1 MFQVQNGQTAT
12 LQLISPHL
20 LHQQV
25 GTNHSGYGTILE
37 KILSILLHK
46 YPVHFISAWVF
57 GVVSIVHGKCD
68 QVQLLETYQNNMRK
82 DVPYVMES

>member
-1 MFQVQNGQTAT
+1 MFLQNDQTVT

-25 GTNHSGYGTILE
+25 GTNHGGYGTILE

-46 YPVHFISAWVF
+46 YLVHFISTWVF
-57 GVVSIVHGKCD
+57 SIVSIIHEKCD
-68 QVQLLETYQNNMRK
+68 QVQPLKTYQNNMRK
-82 DVPYVMES
+82 DVPYVIES

>member
-1 MFQVQNGQTAT
+1 MFLQNGQMVT

-20 LHQQV
+20 LHEQV
-25 GTNHSGYGTILE
+25 GTNHGGYGIILE
-37 KILSILLHK
+37 KILSILSHK
-46 YPVHFISAWVF
+46 YLVHFIRAYVF

>member
-1 MFQVQNGQTAT
+1 MFLQNGQTVI

-25 GTNHSGYGTILE
+25 GTNHGGYGTILE